1 MPVKKVVKNCLKKMY
16 PKKILHFKIFFVFFM
31 FLLFL
36 LLISVAQNLHDIFIA
51 VGIPAGSTLLV
62 FFVFNRVYK
71 TQKIE
76 LGDEI
81 IVIEGKIR
89 KKPLDK
95 LENERNIIIKS
106 DIYRVGYSRELYGKE
121 IYNYP
126 IKRGGPSEIAI
137 ELKDGKKIFFDAY
150 EYTSMQKLFFLKSI
164 TEKGN
169 VLVEGKLNTMMSW
182 KRYKHL

>member
-1 MPVKKVVKNCLKKMY
+1 M
-16 PKKILHFKIFFVFFM
+16 
-31 FLLFL
+31 
-36 LLISVAQNLHDIFIA
+36 LISVAQNLHDIFIA

-62 FFVFNRVYK
+62 FFEFNRGYK

-106 DIYRVGYSRELYGKE
+106 DIYRVGYSRELYGTGE
-121 IYNYP
+121 
-126 IKRGGPSEIAI
+126 
-137 ELKDGKKIFFDAY
+137 
-150 EYTSMQKLFFLKSI
+150 
-164 TEKGN
+164 
-169 VLVEGKLNTMMSW
+169 
-182 KRYKHL
+182 

>member
-1 MPVKKVVKNCLKKMY
+1 MIV
-16 PKKILHFKIFFVFFM
+16 
-31 FLLFL
+31 
-36 LLISVAQNLHDIFIA
+36 
-51 VGIPAGSTLLV
+51 
-62 FFVFNRVYK
+62 

-121 IYNYP
+121 IYNSNFP
-126 IKRGGPSEIAI
+126 QC
-137 ELKDGKKIFFDAY
+137 FDVLNL
-150 EYTSMQKLFFLKSI
+150 EKSI
-164 TEKGN
+164 
-169 VLVEGKLNTMMSW
+169 L
-182 KRYKHL
+182 